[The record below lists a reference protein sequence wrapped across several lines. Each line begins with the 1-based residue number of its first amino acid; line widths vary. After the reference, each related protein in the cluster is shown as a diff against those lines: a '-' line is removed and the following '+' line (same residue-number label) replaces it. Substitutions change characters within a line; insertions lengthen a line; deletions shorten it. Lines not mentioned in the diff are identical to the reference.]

1 MRYWHKDRDIGH
13 WNRIENPEM
22 NLTYMARWFFN
33 KYAKTVQWRKDTLQ
47 EMVKEELLAHMQND
61 DAGLLLYTTNVKKL
75 IKNQT

>member
-1 MRYWHKDRDIGH
+1 
-13 WNRIENPEM
+13 
-22 NLTYMARWFFN
+22 MAGWFFD

-61 DAGLLLYTTNVKKL
+61 DAGLLLYTTNVKKS

>member
-1 MRYWHKDRDIGH
+1 
-13 WNRIENPEM
+13 M
-22 NLTYMARWFFN
+22 NLTYMAGWVFN

-75 IKNQT
+75 IKTQT